1 MHRIPSIRG
10 QTLVEMA
17 LLMPLFIMVLLGI
30 VVLGMGV
37 FYQQQLANAAR
48 EAARFASIHS
58 ATSDCPTTSSL
69 DPAYS
74 MVPSGFSVDYCD
86 PHESAWPKLTSHAK
100 GHIFGI
106 STAAVHLSACW
117 SGYVSDSGQH
127 DAPPPGTYTDPTTG
141 AVTTSNSTW
150 APCQI
155 DGRDPSGDLGSIGC
169 AAGLSRI
176 DTASNL
182 SDSDVA
188 NVANRVTAYLCYRW
202 QPPLAGFLLIPAEV
216 VLRAA
221 STESIERQ
229 Q

>member
-1 MHRIPSIRG
+1 MQRIRLIRG
-10 QTLVEMA
+10 QTLVETA

-30 VVLGMGV
+30 VVLGTGV
-37 FYQQQLANAAR
+37 FYQQQLTNAAR

-74 MVPSGFSVDYCD
+74 MVPAGFSVDYCD
-86 PHESAWPKLTSHAK
+86 PHESGWPEMTSHAK

-106 STAAVHLSACW
+106 PTAAVHLSACW

-127 DAPPPGTYTDPTTG
+127 DAPPPGTYTDAVSG
-141 AVTTSNSTW
+141 AVTTSISTW
-150 APCQI
+150 TPCEI
-155 DGRDPSGDLGSIGC
+155 DGSDPSADTGSIGC
-169 AAGLSRI
+169 AAGLSRT

-202 QPPLAGFLLIPAEV
+202 RPPLAGFLLIPAEI
-216 VLRAA
+216 VLRSA